1 MEDIRDILSRFEIN
15 KINNY
20 RRELL
25 GLAIIIAATFLFY
38 QQIYS
43 KNAAEIKKLDS
54 MEKEM
59 IAEVNRISEEVKE
72 TQKSAERL
80 KDAMERLGELES
92 KFMTTKSRLPSD
104 KQLSFILK
112 DVVDEDA
119 KKDIKFTTVKP
130 LPIEDKGEYFRL
142 PFQMA
147 MQTKFYSFGK
157 YLEKIE
163 DMPRIINV
171 ENFRI
176 DAKEENQ
183 PLLSI
188 QLFMST
194 YVLGG
199 K

>member
-1 MEDIRDILSRFEIN
+1 MGDMRDILSRFEIN

-59 IAEVNRISEEVKE
+59 IAEVNRVSEEVKE
-72 TQKSAERL
+72 KQKSAERL

-92 KFMTTKSRLPSD
+92 KFMITKSRLPSD

-147 MQTKFYSFGK
+147 MKTKFYSFGK
-157 YLEKIE
+157 YLERKEEI
-163 DMPRIINV
+163 PRIINL